1 MSQEEGMYLRDIV
14 RYEDDGAGRLSR
26 EVVSVASGQNLAMG
40 AVLGKITK
48 STPTTGTHTP
58 ASPANSGSGTCTGVT
73 AGINTKIGSYVL
85 TALSATA
92 FAVTDPDGLALPD
105 AVVGT
110 AYANANINFTIND
123 GSPDFSAGDTFTI
136 AVTAGA
142 ETVKEINFDAVDGT
156 QNAHGILTAA
166 CDATGGA
173 TNAVA
178 VTNTAVIVAAN
189 LVWPTTSPAVTA
201 DQKAAALAQLAA
213 KGIVARDEA

>member
-1 MSQEEGMYLRDIV
+1 MSLTEGMYLRDIV
-14 RYEDDGAGRLSR
+14 RYEDDSAGRMSR

-40 AVLGKITK
+40 AVIGKITK
-48 STPTTGTHTP
+48 STPTTGTAP
-58 ASPANSGSGTCTGVT
+58 ASPANTGSGTCTGVT
-73 AGINTKIGSYVL
+73 AGVNTKIGDYLL

-92 FAVTDPDGLALPD
+92 FTVRDPDGLALPD

-110 AYANANINFTIND
+110 AYVNDNINFTIND

-142 ETVKEINFDAVDGT
+142 GTVKEINFDAVDGT
-156 QNAHGILTAA
+156 QDAYGLLTAA

-173 TNAVA
+173 TDAVGI
-178 VTNTAVIVAAN
+178 VKNAVIVAAN

-213 KGIVARDEA
+213 KGIVERTEA